1 MSDRDPQLQL
11 RLRDH
16 RRTIDALSRIG
27 PEGVPP
33 DQLMQHVA
41 AQVSRVTN
49 VERIKI
55 MRYRADRG
63 DLFIEAGVGWKPGV
77 VGHTSIGADYQ
88 SPAGRALQAGVPVNI
103 ENLAGAPDFRIPD
116 VLREHGIVSLVN
128 VPVMINGAT
137 WGVLE
142 VDSARPHRFDEWDIG
157 FLVIV
162 ANVMGICLAL
172 HEAKQQHLDGLAE
185 TARMRAQFQLT
196 IRELQHRVK
205 NNLQIIIAFLSQ
217 EMRGVSE
224 EVRDKVRAVIARIQA
239 IALAHDVLSV
249 NDEANSVSFDDYLRS
264 VCNNLDVQRA
274 DVSIEVEAEQITV
287 PIDRAVPAGLVVNEL
302 VTNALKYAFDNAG
315 GHIRVHF
322 GVINNRSEACVSV
335 EDNGRGL
342 QLPPKKGLGLTL
354 VEGFAQ
360 QIQGRVEYAKVDAGS
375 KIVLCFP
382 AALRND

>member
-1 MSDRDPQLQL
+1 MAEKDPQLQP

-27 PEGVPP
+27 PEGLPP

-41 AQVSRVTN
+41 AQVSRVTV

-55 MRYRADRG
+55 MRYRPDRG

-77 VGHTSIGADYQ
+77 VGHTAISADYL
-88 SPAGRALQAGVPVNI
+88 SPAGRALQTGMPVTI
-103 ENLAGAPDFRIPD
+103 EKFTGAPEFRIPD

-137 WGVLE
+137 WGILE
-142 VDSARPHRFDEWDIG
+142 VDSVRPQRFDEWDVG

-162 ANVMGICLAL
+162 ANILGICLAL

-185 TARMRAQFQLT
+185 ATRLRAQFQLT
-196 IRELQHRVK
+196 TRELQHRVK
-205 NNLQIIIAFLSQ
+205 NNLQIIVAFLSQ
-217 EMRGVSE
+217 EMRDVSE
-224 EVRDKVRAVIARIQA
+224 QVRHKVKAVIARIQA

-249 NDEANSVSFDDYLRS
+249 NDEANSVAFDDYLRS
-264 VCNNLDVQRA
+264 VCNNLDAQRA
-274 DVSIEVEAEQITV
+274 DVSIDVTAEEITV

-302 VTNALKYAFDNAG
+302 VTNALKYAFGDDG
-315 GHIRVHF
+315 GQIRVHL
-322 GVINNRSEACVSV
+322 GAINNDSEVCVSV
-335 EDNGRGL
+335 EDNGRGME
-342 QLPPKKGLGLTL
+342 LPPKKGLGLTL

-360 QIQGRVEYAKVDAGS
+360 QIQGRVEYAKVDAGC
-375 KIVLCFP
+375 KIILCFP
-382 AALRND
+382 AALRSY